1 MRTSPDVSLSGATV
15 PLVSC
20 VKHLGVRLTSTLSW
34 SSHIAAIL
42 GETAPLAGILRDWPT
57 DVHLARIDSL
67 KGCIVLLCGLGSS
80 TVLQSGA
87 LPVAVRMRSV

>member
-1 MRTSPDVSLSGATV
+1 MRTSRDVSLSDATG

-20 VKHLGVRLTSTLSW
+20 VKHLGVHLTSTLSW
-34 SSHIAAIL
+34 SSHTTAIL
-42 GETAPLAGILRDWPT
+42 GKAAPLAGILRDWRT
-57 DVHLARIDSL
+57 DVHLACIASL